1 VKIESVFKCYR
12 REDEIMMS
20 KIRQFTSP
28 VITLGP
34 EDTINDA
41 LFLMQKNDIKRIVI
55 VQNNFP
61 IGIVTERDI
70 GRFLEYDKTTR
81 ALDKISIQNIIS
93 RNLVT
98 ISSEDE
104 DIITQSAI
112 RMDTFQISSVVVI
125 DNEGKLAGI
134 ITKSDLTRVFSSLY
148 GRTYKVADYMSK
160 KIITCRKSDSL
171 TFALDMLN
179 KNKISR
185 LVVTDNEGKPVG
197 VITYDTF
204 LRNSGF
210 FKANKSTRDYLL
222 PSTNAK
228 EMRVGDLIKDELL
241 TVETEDDLATAA
253 KLMTKYKVS
262 GIPVV
267 DKGSLEG
274 IISSSDIVKAYSE
287 VETHFRLIKKDTHFD

>member
-1 VKIESVFKCYR
+1 
-12 REDEIMMS
+12 MMS

-28 VITLGP
+28 VITLESEG
-34 EDTINDA
+34 TINDA

-55 VQNNFP
+55 IQNNFP

-81 ALDKISIQNIIS
+81 ALDKMPVQNIMS

-98 ISSEDE
+98 ISAEDN
-104 DIITQSAI
+104 DIAIQSAI
-112 RMDTFQISSVVVI
+112 RMDTFQISSVVVL
-125 DNEGKLAGI
+125 DNDGKLAGI
-134 ITKSDLTRVFSSLY
+134 ITKSDLTRIFSSLY
-148 GRTYKVADYMSK
+148 GRVYKVADYMSK

-185 LVVTDNEGKPVG
+185 LIVTDNEGKPVS

-228 EMRVGDLIKDELL
+228 EMTVGNLIKDELL
-241 TVETEDDLATAA
+241 TVETEDDLTTAA
-253 KLMTKYKVS
+253 KLMTEYKVS
-262 GIPVV
+262 GLPVV
-267 DKGSLEG
+267 DSRGSLEG
-274 IISSSDIVKAYSE
+274 IISSTDIVRAYSE
-287 VETHFRLIKKDTHFD
+287 VDTHFRLIKKDPHFD

>member
-1 VKIESVFKCYR
+1 
-12 REDEIMMS
+12 MMS
-20 KIRQFTSP
+20 KIRQFTSS
-28 VITLGP
+28 VITLEP

-70 GRFLEYDKTTR
+70 GGFLEYDKTTKT
-81 ALDKISIQNIIS
+81 LDKISIQNIMN

-98 ISSEDE
+98 ISVEDE
-104 DIITQSAI
+104 DIATQSAI
-112 RMDTFQISSVVVI
+112 RMDTFQISSVVVV

-134 ITKSDLTRVFSSLY
+134 TTKSDLTRIFASLY
-148 GRTYKVADYMSK
+148 GRVYKVADYMSK
-160 KIITCRKSDSL
+160 KIITCRKIDSL
-171 TFALDMLN
+171 VFALDMLN

-185 LVVTDNEGKPVG
+185 LVVTDNEGKPVS

-204 LRNSGF
+204 LRNSSF

-241 TVETEDDLATAA
+241 TVEMEDDLATAA
-253 KLMTKYKVS
+253 KLMTDYKVS

-267 DKGSLEG
+267 DSKGSLEG
-274 IISSSDIVKAYSE
+274 IISSTDIVKAYSE
-287 VETHFRLIKKDTHFD
+287 VDTHFRLIKKDPHFD

>member
-1 VKIESVFKCYR
+1 
-12 REDEIMMS
+12 MS

-28 VITLGP
+28 VRTLEP
-34 EDTINDA
+34 EGTINDA

-70 GRFLEYDKTTR
+70 GRFLEDDKTTR
-81 ALDKISIQNIIS
+81 TLDKISIQNIIS

-134 ITKSDLTRVFSSLY
+134 ITKSDLTRIFSSLY

-228 EMRVGDLIKDELL
+228 EMRVGNLIKDELL

>member
-1 VKIESVFKCYR
+1 MVMI
-12 REDEIMMS
+12 S
-20 KIRQFTSP
+20 KIQQFTSP
-28 VITLGP
+28 VITLEP
-34 EDTINDA
+34 ESTINDA
-41 LFLMQKNDIKRIVI
+41 LFLMQKNDIKRVVI

-81 ALDKISIQNIIS
+81 ALDKISIQNIMS

-98 ISSEDE
+98 ISAEDE
-104 DIITQSAI
+104 DIATQSSI

-134 ITKSDLTRVFSSLY
+134 ITKSDLTRIFSSLY

-171 TFALDMLN
+171 MFALDMLN

-185 LVVTDNEGKPVG
+185 LVATDNEGKPVG

-222 PSTNAK
+222 PSINAK
-228 EMRVGDLIKDELL
+228 EMRVGDLIQEELL
-241 TVETEDDLATAA
+241 TVETEDDLAIAA
-253 KLMTKYKVS
+253 KLMTDFKVS

-267 DKGSLEG
+267 DSKGSLEG
-274 IISSSDIVKAYSE
+274 IISSTDIVRAYSE
-287 VETHFRLIKKDTHFD
+287 VETHFRLIKKDPHFD

>member
-1 VKIESVFKCYR
+1 
-12 REDEIMMS
+12 
-20 KIRQFTSP
+20 
-28 VITLGP
+28 
-34 EDTINDA
+34 
-41 LFLMQKNDIKRIVI
+41 MQKNDIKRIVI

-81 ALDKISIQNIIS
+81 ALDKIPIQNIMS

-98 ISSEDE
+98 ISAEDE
-104 DIITQSAI
+104 DVATQSSI
-112 RMDTFQISSVVVI
+112 RMDTFQISSVVVV

-134 ITKSDLTRVFSSLY
+134 ITKSDLTRIFASLY

-185 LVVTDNEGKPVG
+185 LIVTDNEGKPIG

-222 PSTNAK
+222 PSTTAK

-241 TVETEDDLATAA
+241 TVEAEDDLATAA
-253 KLMTKYKVS
+253 KLMTDCKVS

-267 DKGSLEG
+267 DNEGSLEG
-274 IISSSDIVKAYSE
+274 IISSTDIVNAYSE
-287 VETHFRLIKKDTHFD
+287 VETHFRLIKKDPHFD

>member
-1 VKIESVFKCYR
+1 MI
-12 REDEIMMS
+12 S
-20 KIRQFTSP
+20 KMRQFTTP
-28 VITLGP
+28 VITLEP
-34 EDTINDA
+34 EGTINDA

-61 IGIVTERDI
+61 VGIVTERDI
-70 GRFLEYDKTTR
+70 GRFLEYDKTTK
-81 ALDKISIQNIIS
+81 ALDKIPIQNIMS
-93 RNLVT
+93 RSLVT
-98 ISSEDE
+98 ISAEDQ
-104 DIITQSAI
+104 DIAIQSAI
-112 RMDTFQISSVVVI
+112 RMDTFQIGSVVAV

-134 ITKSDLTRVFSSLY
+134 ITKSDLTRIFPSLY
-148 GRTYKVADYMSK
+148 GRTSKVVDYMSK

-171 TFALDMLN
+171 YFALDMLN

-185 LVVTDNEGKPVG
+185 LIVTDNDGKPVS

-222 PSTNAK
+222 PSINAK
-228 EMRVGDLIKDELL
+228 EMRVGDLISDELL

-253 KLMTKYKVS
+253 KLMTDYKVS

-267 DKGSLEG
+267 DSNGSLEG
-274 IISSSDIVKAYSE
+274 IISSTDIVRAYSE
-287 VETHFRLIKKDTHFD
+287 VETHFRLVKKDPHFD

>member
-1 VKIESVFKCYR
+1 
-12 REDEIMMS
+12 MS
-20 KIRQFTSP
+20 KIRQFTSS
-28 VITLGP
+28 VITLEP

-70 GRFLEYDKTTR
+70 GGFLEYDKTTKT
-81 ALDKISIQNIIS
+81 LDKISIQNIMN

-98 ISSEDE
+98 ISVEDE
-104 DIITQSAI
+104 DIATQSAI
-112 RMDTFQISSVVVI
+112 RMDTFQISSVVVV

-134 ITKSDLTRVFSSLY
+134 TTKSDLTRIFASLY
-148 GRTYKVADYMSK
+148 GRVYKVADYMSK
-160 KIITCRKSDSL
+160 KIITCRKIDSL
-171 TFALDMLN
+171 VFALDMLN

-185 LVVTDNEGKPVG
+185 LVVTDNEGKPVS

-204 LRNSGF
+204 LRNSSF

-241 TVETEDDLATAA
+241 TVEMEDDLATAA
-253 KLMTKYKVS
+253 KLMTDYKVS

-267 DKGSLEG
+267 DSKGSLEG
-274 IISSSDIVKAYSE
+274 IISSTDIVKAYSE
-287 VETHFRLIKKDTHFD
+287 VDTHFRLIKKDPHFD

>member
-1 VKIESVFKCYR
+1 
-12 REDEIMMS
+12 MMS

-28 VITLGP
+28 VITLEP
-34 EDTINDA
+34 EGTINDA

-70 GRFLEYDKTTR
+70 GRFLEDDKTTR

-134 ITKSDLTRVFSSLY
+134 ITKSDLTRIFSSLY

-228 EMRVGDLIKDELL
+228 EMRVGNLIKDELL